1 MFQTLAETLRNNE
14 SNQNFSDLVSIHLRV
29 LRQEFK
35 RYFPS
40 AKDPRTSKKWIRN
53 PFSFKP
59 GNSTLSVRKE
69 DQLLDIAN
77 DGSLKCIFH
86 TTTLPIF
93 WLKVLPEYPDLAI
106 KALKAL
112 LPFPASYLCESGF
125 SEMAATKTKPCNRLD
140 VRDTL
145 RVSLS
150 TMISR
155 WKRLMAAKQAQGSH

>member
-1 MFQTLAETLRNNE
+1 MKDSEPDQE
-14 SNQNFSDLVSIHLRV
+14 FSDLVSSHLRV

-40 AKDPRTSKKWIRN
+40 AEDPRTSKKWIRN
-53 PFSFKP
+53 LFSFISFKP
-59 GNSTLSVRKE
+59 GDSTLPVRQE

-93 WLKVLPEYPDLAI
+93 WLKVLPEYPDLVI

-112 LPFPASYLCESGF
+112 LPFPTSYLCEFGF
-125 SEMAATKTKPCNRLD
+125 SVMAATKTKPRNRLD

-145 RVSLS
+145 WVSLS
-150 TMISR
+150 TMIPR
-155 WKRLMAAKQAQGSH
+155 WECLMAAKQAQGSH